1 MDRVKFIQSKSCWK
15 IYDRIRSY
23 DNAHII
29 WPILYSVF
37 HEISKWSPKACRF
50 AVKMRWNTLSLN
62 RTNYKLT
69 PVIKQ
74 VSDLRSPRS
83 FGTFSKMNNG
93 NEIILRIHGGFGR
106 NITRFDPRRK
116 YFVTRWSMFSNS
128 NLNSYEELIL
138 NQSNEETI
146 WNRTALNFTL
156 PSVFYSGYSFFHQN
170 DFYFVT
176 HSNGLLN
183 KSYQLFKVNQFDH
196 LESVQVRFDSSCF

>member
-1 MDRVKFIQSKSCWK
+1 MGIRWDCNCFE
-15 IYDRIRSY
+15 IYINFLD
-23 DNAHII
+23 
-29 WPILYSVF
+29 
-37 HEISKWSPKACRF
+37 
-50 AVKMRWNTLSLN
+50 LSLN
-62 RTNYKLT
+62 RTNYKLK
-69 PVIKQ
+69 PFIQK

-83 FGTFSKMNNG
+83 FGTFSKRNNG

-106 NITRFDPRRK
+106 NITRLDPRRK

-146 WNRTALNFTL
+146 WNRTVLNFTL

-196 LESVQVRFDSSCF
+196 LESVQVRFDSCF